1 MGLIQPTS
9 ESKFIAASINKLTM
23 PCDPLTVINQGSRVR
38 LVGNLLIVQALCS
51 DAFCGVADFANP
63 PTFLGDS
70 VSGGPV
76 LIKDNIVYFD
86 APVAAGGDTFN
97 FGNPVY
103 AYDDGV
109 DHHSGAVTAASG
121 MGGAVVVGTYV
132 GASGVVSGVGVKVPV
147 KILPTQIL

>member
-1 MGLIQPTS
+1 MWRGFTWHNPAFPQIRAGDVPT
-9 ESKFIAASINKLTM
+9 M
-23 PCDPLTVINQGSRVR
+23 HVWPCAHQ
-38 LVGNLLIVQALCS
+38 
-51 DAFCGVADFANP
+51 
-63 PTFLGDS
+63 
-70 VSGGPV
+70 
-76 LIKDNIVYFD
+76 
-86 APVAAGGDTFN
+86 AGGDTFN

-109 DHHSGAVTAASG
+109 DHHSGAVTAAAG